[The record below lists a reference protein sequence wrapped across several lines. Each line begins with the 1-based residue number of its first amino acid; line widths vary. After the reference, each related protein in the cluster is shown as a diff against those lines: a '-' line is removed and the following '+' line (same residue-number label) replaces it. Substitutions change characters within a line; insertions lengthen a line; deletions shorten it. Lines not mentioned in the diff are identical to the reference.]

1 MNVYTCWDESNTDED
16 GAEEY
21 DAFDAEIAAELC
33 AEDELDNSGGE
44 CGNAIEIHVRC
55 PDGSLEIYSVTLD
68 YQPVFSAKKRE
79 PASASEKGKL

>member
-1 MNVYTCWDESNTDED
+1 MNVYTCWDESNTDEASAEVY
-16 GAEEY
+16 GAHNSEL
-21 DAFDAEIAAELC
+21 AACQC

-44 CGNAIEIHVRC
+44 MGFPADIHVRC

-79 PASASEKGKL
+79 PATTGEKGEL